1 MCPGSTIQYTCVT
14 DTHMKWREL
23 GSSDPATYVFNLSHI
38 NETQMAGVFH
48 SVLTNISGITL
59 TSTATIDSVSLGDA
73 RRNLS
78 CTGTDNET
86 VSELVQ
92 VQG

>member
-1 MCPGSTIQYTCVT
+1 MCPGSPINYTCVT

-23 GSSDPATYVFNLSHI
+23 GSSDTATYVFNLSHI
-38 NETQMAGVFH
+38 DDTEMAGVFTT
-48 SVLTNISGITL
+48 VLTDISGITL
-59 TSTATIDSVSLGDA
+59 TSTATIDSVSLEDA
-73 RRNLS
+73 RKNIS
-78 CTGTDNET
+78 CTGADNET

>member
-1 MCPGSTIQYTCVT
+1 MCPGSTINYTCVT
-14 DTHMKWREL
+14 DTHMEWREL
-23 GSSDPATYVFNLSHI
+23 GSPDTAIYEFNLSHI
-38 NETQMAGVFH
+38 DDTEMAGVFTT
-48 SVLTNISGITL
+48 VLTDISGFTL
-59 TSTATIDSVSLGDA
+59 SSTATIDSVSLGDA
-73 RRNLS
+73 GRNIS